1 MLFTFFPK
9 TAIILS
15 KQLFPPE
22 RCFQINYYLM
32 PVIPV
37 YEERIP
43 NMRIW
48 FKIFKENR
56 LIKDLTIENYGSDTR
71 THKIFDALEQCCLE
85 MDLSKPIWLDSTVR
99 EFKRHSKA
107 RFTSDAFVD
116 EIEFDYLEIHV
127 IEED

>member
-22 RCFQINYYLM
+22 RCFQINDYLM
-32 PVIPV
+32 PAIPV

-56 LIKDLTIENYGSDTR
+56 LIKDLTIENYDSDTR